1 MYIYKIYCK
10 DSNIKNIYIG
20 STIDIIKRISLHKH
34 NSKHSL
40 LPLYRFI
47 RNNNGFDNFDV
58 EILCV
63 ITDKLN
69 LKKIERFYCELYNND
84 LLLNIRKSYTS
95 DQEKQIYYKQYT
107 SMYNQQ
113 NKQYFKTYY
122 LNNKEKYNRKN

>member
-10 DSNIKNIYIG
+10 NMNIKNIYIG

-34 NSKHSL
+34 NSKHSN

-63 ITDKLN
+63 ITDRLN

-95 DQEKQIYYKQYT
+95 EKEKEIYYKQYT

-113 NKQYFKTYY
+113 NKEYFKTYY
-122 LNNKEKYNRKN
+122 LNNKEKFNRNK

>member
-10 DSNIKNIYIG
+10 NMNIKNIYIG

-34 NSKHSL
+34 NSKTSL

-58 EILCV
+58 EILCI
-63 ITDKLN
+63 ITDRLN

-95 DQEKQIYYKQYT
+95 EKEKEIYYKQYT

-113 NKQYFKTYY
+113 NKEYFKTYY
-122 LNNKEKYNRKN
+122 LNNKEKFNRNK

>member
-10 DSNIKNIYIG
+10 DMNIKNIYIG
-20 STIDIIKRISLHKH
+20 STIDINNRISLHKH
-34 NSKHSL
+34 NSKTSL
-40 LPLYRFI
+40 LPLYKFI

-63 ITDKLN
+63 ITDRLN

-95 DQEKQIYYKQYT
+95 EKEKEIYYKQYT

-113 NKQYFKTYY
+113 NKEYFKTYY
-122 LNNKEKYNRKN
+122 LNNKEKYNRNK